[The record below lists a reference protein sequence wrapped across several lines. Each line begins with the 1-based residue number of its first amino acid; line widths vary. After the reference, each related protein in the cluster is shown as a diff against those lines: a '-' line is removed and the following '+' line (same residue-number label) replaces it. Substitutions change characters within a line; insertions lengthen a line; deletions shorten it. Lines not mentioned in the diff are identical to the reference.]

1 MLWIDP
7 TALGA
12 AASAPGHILSNVE
25 DWWRVWNI
33 EPFFLVPALAGVA
46 LYTRGLWRW
55 RVRSRA
61 HPWWRSALFYLG
73 MFTLFAAV
81 NSPLHVL
88 SERHFSSH
96 MVQHLLV
103 MTVGVPLILLGAPT
117 TPVLRGL
124 PRLVRRN
131 VFAPLASDPIVRR
144 VFGWVTH
151 PMTALVV
158 SSVVLIAW
166 HAVPGWYD
174 LAAAHAGVHEVQ
186 HLSFLIT
193 SGLFWWNVIDPA
205 PLHARLG
212 YLLRIVYVIAQG
224 TVSAVLAAFISLADR
239 PLYEFYVHATP
250 VFPIS
255 VMDDQQL
262 GGLLMWIPG
271 QTIDLVVIGVL
282 FGVWWQQMERRQ
294 READERGA
302 VEVTSDRYRAH

>member
-1 MLWIDP
+1 MLVIDP
-7 TALGA
+7 SALLGA
-12 AASAPGHILSNVE
+12 LPAPGHLLPDVE
-25 DWWRVWNI
+25 EWWRVWNL

-55 RVRSRA
+55 RERSRA

-96 MVQHLLV
+96 MAQHLLV

-124 PRLVRRN
+124 PRLVRRH
-131 VFAPLASDPIVRR
+131 VFAPLAADPLVRR
-144 VFGWVTH
+144 AFGWLTH

-166 HAVPGWYD
+166 HVVPGWYD
-174 LAAAHAGVHEVQ
+174 LAAANPDVHEVQ

-205 PLHARLG
+205 PLHARMG
-212 YLLRIVYVIAQG
+212 YLLRIVYIVAQG
-224 TVSAVLAAFISLADR
+224 TVSSILAAFITLADR
-239 PLYEFYVHATP
+239 PLYQFYVQATP

-294 READERGA
+294 REAAERGA
-302 VEVTSDRYRAH
+302 LESAADRYAAH